1 MAKASLAEKL
11 QKEREKKKLTM
22 TEVARR
28 SVKVCGGD
36 HRGMITQGYISRLE
50 SGKETNPSFLKLKTL
65 CRIYKIEPGS
75 LF

>member
-1 MAKASLAEKL
+1 MTTLAQKL
-11 QKEREKKKLTM
+11 RKEREKKKLTM
-22 TEVARR
+22 SEVARR

-50 SGKETNPSFLKLKTL
+50 SGKETNPSFLKLITL
-65 CRIYKIEPGS
+65 CSIYRIKPGI